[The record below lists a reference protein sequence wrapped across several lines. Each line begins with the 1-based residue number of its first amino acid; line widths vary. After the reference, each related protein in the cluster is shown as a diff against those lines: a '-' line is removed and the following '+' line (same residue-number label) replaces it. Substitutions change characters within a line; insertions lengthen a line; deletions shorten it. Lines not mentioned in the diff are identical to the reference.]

1 MVTLHFTDKGK
12 PDTLELNL
20 IGFDELVGEFM
31 QWSYKGTLARFKFEE
46 SHRTSPCL
54 VIAIYEE
61 TEEGEKAYY
70 IDDVAALEAI
80 DFGERYI
87 EIVGASERKK

>member
-1 MVTLHFTDKGK
+1 MVTLLFTDKGK

-31 QWSYKGTLARFKFEE
+31 QWSYKGSLARFKFEE
-46 SHRTSPCL
+46 SQRTDPCL

-61 TEEGEKAYY
+61 TEEGEKSYY
-70 IDDVAALEAI
+70 VDDASELEAI
-80 DFGERYI
+80 DFGERNI
-87 EIVGASERKK
+87 EIVGASKRMS